1 MVVKTTLLEAGR
13 RHETND
19 LSGYPLASPPKL
31 IVCLDKSSECHT
43 DKQICSIFVFFFII
57 SIFRICVIFSWPI
70 EATSTKRK
78 ISFVRTCRNGEIEE
92 LRQRHSFK
100 RITNAFLRDSN
111 KLHISDSSEST
122 VSDV

>member
-19 LSGYPLASPPKL
+19 LSGYPLALPPKL

-43 DKQICSIFVFFFII
+43 DEQICSIFVFFFFNTF
-57 SIFRICVIFSWPI
+57 SLNAMHFLNIFRICVIFSCPI

-78 ISFVRTCRNGEIEE
+78 SR
-92 LRQRHSFK
+92 
-100 RITNAFLRDSN
+100 
-111 KLHISDSSEST
+111 SSERAEM
-122 VSDV
+122 VK